1 MCRGPGNAGTLSA
14 PCEVVVD
21 VLVVEVVFTET
32 QDNAPVA
39 TLLEWFAAH
48 HRHVMMG

>member
-1 MCRGPGNAGTLSA
+1 MCRGPGCAGTVSTT
-14 PCEVVVD
+14 CELGVD

-48 HRHVMMG
+48 HRHAMMG

>member
-1 MCRGPGNAGTLSA
+1 MAVEREALRGGS
-14 PCEVVVD
+14 V